1 MIMSFDDIKRE
12 ALKLAAAEQL
22 ELAYSLIRNVG
33 IDEDEEREIERLW
46 AVEAERRYQEY
57 LDGKVEAIPGEE
69 ALRRARAALR

>member
-1 MIMSFDDIKRE
+1 MSFDDIKRE
-12 ALKLAAAEQL
+12 AMKLAAAEQL

-69 ALRRARAALR
+69 ALRRARAALQ